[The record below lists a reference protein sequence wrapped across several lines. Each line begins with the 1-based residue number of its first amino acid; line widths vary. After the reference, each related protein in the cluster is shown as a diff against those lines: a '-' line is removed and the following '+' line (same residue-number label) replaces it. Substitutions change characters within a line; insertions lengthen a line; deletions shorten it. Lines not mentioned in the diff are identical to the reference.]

1 MKYYI
6 ASCMFTSRY
15 PQLSRKIQNY
25 ITERGDIEIIRCC
38 TPSWKVKFYEGKM
51 PEGELRDAWKALPHM
66 KNFSPEDEIWS
77 ICHNCTNI
85 AEEYFHVENVHS
97 IWELIDGDGQFVFP
111 DYSGLKVTV
120 QDCWRS
126 KDRPKEQAAV
136 RSLLSKMNIEYIENE
151 KNHLETDFCGATL
164 YMTELPRNPKLAPKH
179 YAQNIEGLFQPH
191 TEEEQKRIMEEY
203 CSRYK
208 TDTVVC
214 YCHYCLDGLKM
225 GNVDGRHIAQML
237 FDGE

>member
-6 ASCMFTSRY
+6 ASCMFTSRF

-97 IWELIDGDGQFVFP
+97 IWELIDGGRAVRFSRLFGFESDC
-111 DYSGLKVTV
+111 SGLLEVE
-120 QDCWRS
+120 
-126 KDRPKEQAAV
+126 RPPEKAGGSAQFA
-136 RSLLSKMNIEYIENE
+136 LQNE
-151 KNHLETDFCGATL
+151 H
-164 YMTELPRNPKLAPKH
+164 
-179 YAQNIEGLFQPH
+179 
-191 TEEEQKRIMEEY
+191 
-203 CSRYK
+203 
-208 TDTVVC
+208 
-214 YCHYCLDGLKM
+214 
-225 GNVDGRHIAQML
+225 
-237 FDGE
+237 